1 MDSATLEMVRE
12 KIEQKSASPELSG
25 FAHAIQSAAANQMQR
40 ETLRKALHFVAAAG
54 GIGMG
59 VRGLA
64 GLAGMLRSN
73 RPKPMSAVSPIVLEV
88 PVHNGEEG
96 EQKYAFDFGKFMK
109 GDSAVTPA
117 GIPWAMP
124 AFVLG
129 GGAAGYGG
137 WKMMDSLLEQR
148 RKDELEGELEMAR
161 NDFRKALHEQALG
174 GGKTASGEPTLNEKL
189 DRLFDMTEKAANVF
203 EQPGHYA
210 GMATGMYGTIGG
222 LATIGTALA
231 VYNAMKK
238 RQERSLVERAQKT
251 RMRKLYEQ
259 QPLPIYTKPVHS
271 SKLETRNSK
280 NPSDQGWYDE
290 LDKSAKA

>member
-1 MDSATLEMVRE
+1 MDSATLAAVRE
-12 KIEQKSASPELSG
+12 KIEQKSANAELSG
-25 FAHAIQSAAANQMQR
+25 FANAIQSAAANQMQR
-40 ETLRKALHFVAAAG
+40 DTLRKALHFVAAAG

-64 GLAGMLRSN
+64 GLAGMLHSN

-88 PVHNGEEG
+88 PVHNGEE
-96 EQKYAFDFGKFMK
+96 ERKYAFDFGKFMK
-109 GDSAVTPA
+109 GDNAVTPA

-137 WKMMDSLLEQR
+137 WKLMDSLLERR
-148 RKDELEGELEMAR
+148 RKDELEGELDMAR
-161 NDFRKALHEQALG
+161 KDFHNALHAQALG
-174 GGKTASGEPTLNEKL
+174 GAKAATAEPTLNEKL

-210 GMATGMYGTIGG
+210 GVAAGMYGTIGG

-259 QPLPIYTKPVHS
+259 QPLPIYTKPVRAP
-271 SKLETRNSK
+271 KLETQHGT
-280 NPSDQGWYDE
+280 NPSEQGWYDE
-290 LDKSAKA
+290 LDKSGQIG